1 MGNVSLLTLKGTT
14 MINNN
19 FNTESSTK
27 SVIYISNCDS
37 VEHIDKNMIAIT
49 GNLEKVNSSEVIMR
63 NKYNESELTL
73 ILDKVNS
80 VVGNLSKVDRNELY
94 NMFVELEN
102 GNIPTQSS
110 ISSSVCKAE
119 AKNESEVLSKSERA
133 DIIRI
138 VKNVVSQYALKNIVD
153 WYKRDSCLA
162 TLNIKVRRQLTKECC
177 IYFPYYLA
185 EQIKEE
191 VLTYVGGNI
200 KIAMEV

>member
-1 MGNVSLLTLKGTT
+1 

-19 FNTESSTK
+19 SNSESSTK

-49 GNLEKVNSSEVIMR
+49 GNLQKVNSSEVIMR

-73 ILDKVNS
+73 ILDKVHS
-80 VVGNLSKVDRNELY
+80 VVGNLSKADRDELY

-102 GNIPTQSS
+102 GNIPSQLTL
-110 ISSSVCKAE
+110 SSSVCKAE
-119 AKNESEVLSKSERA
+119 AKSESEVLSKSERA

-162 TLNIKVRRQLTKECC
+162 TLNIKVRRQLTKESC
-177 IYFPYYLA
+177 IYFPFFLA
-185 EQIKEE
+185 EQIKKE
-191 VLTYVGGNI
+191 VLSYAGDNI
-200 KIAMEV
+200 KFVSEA